1 VKKPRLNLRQREALE
16 GWICISPYIIGFLI
30 FFAGPLVSS
39 MYFSFTNYDVLRPP
53 RWVGLENYARILFED
68 DKARLAFSNSV
79 IYAAMYVPLSLLVA
93 LILALLLNTTAKG
106 MSFFRTA
113 FYLPSITPQVAMGI
127 MWMWILNPRVG
138 IINRMLRAIGL
149 PGPGWITDPK
159 WVKPGLVLMG
169 FWSVGGTMV
178 IYLAGLKQ
186 IPRQLYEAAR
196 IDGASGWQQFIH
208 VTLPQLSGVIF
219 FTLVMGIISAL
230 QVFTE
235 AYVMF
240 DPEGGKQVGNA
251 ALFYNMYLF
260 NQGFRYF
267 RMGYASA
274 MAWLLFVVVLILT
287 IIQMKTSKYW
297 VHY

>member
-1 VKKPRLNLRQREALE
+1 
-16 GWICISPYIIGFLI
+16 
-30 FFAGPLVSS
+30 

-169 FWSVGGTMV
+169 IWSVGGTMV

-186 IPRQLYEAAR
+186 IPASCMKLPVLTVQAA
-196 IDGASGWQQFIH
+196 GSS
-208 VTLPQLSGVIF
+208 LS
-219 FTLVMGIISAL
+219 M
-230 QVFTE
+230 
-235 AYVMF
+235 
-240 DPEGGKQVGNA
+240 
-251 ALFYNMYLF
+251 
-260 NQGFRYF
+260 
-267 RMGYASA
+267 
-274 MAWLLFVVVLILT
+274 
-287 IIQMKTSKYW
+287 
-297 VHY
+297 